1 MMALV
6 MSAMR
11 VGEFLTLVQE
21 RAMALVPNRL
31 RAGAT
36 SRVSS
41 SWLWVH
47 YHSPKVHYEVWLARK
62 TGRIEI
68 GLHFEGARDFSYR
81 WAEIIAPFMPEI
93 QARLGPQVELEE
105 WTASWARVHQTVPY
119 DPLSEVLA
127 DEVARRL
134 AETIT
139 VLQPMVEQEREN
151 VSPELERVR
160 APTRTGSGRRFKRGA
175 AAKRARQA

>member
-1 MMALV
+1 
-6 MSAMR
+6 MR

-21 RAMALVPNRL
+21 RASALLPDGIRE
-31 RAGAT
+31 GAT
-36 SRVSS
+36 ARVSS

-68 GLHFEGARDFSYR
+68 GLHFEGPREFSYR
-81 WAEIIAPFMPEI
+81 WAEVIAPYMPEI
-93 QARLGPQVELEE
+93 QARLGPQMELEE

-119 DPLSEVLA
+119 DPLSDGLA
-127 DEVARRL
+127 DEVARRF

-139 VLQPMVEQEREN
+139 VLQPIVEREREN
-151 VSPELERVR
+151 VPAELVR
-160 APTRTGSGRRFKRGA
+160 TRGPVRPARFQKSSRRKKA
-175 AAKRARQA
+175 ARM